1 MSIIISTLFLLLLFI
16 YYYYFYRQVVA
27 KSLHP
32 DGVYEQVA
40 IVRLVGMMLLIY
52 ALHSHIPFIR
62 DVSVDTVGT
71 GIMGKM
77 VIFIILLI
85 KPKTFEH

>member
-1 MSIIISTLFLLLLFI
+1 MEVLNLQRICVNLKLLLKKHSIIFL
-16 YYYYFYRQVVA
+16 YYHYSYIYRQVVA

-40 IVRLVGMMLLIY
+40 IVRLVGMMLIIY
-52 ALHSHIPFIR
+52 ALHSHMPYIKH
-62 DVSVDTVGT
+62 VSVDTVGT

-77 VIFIILLI
+77 VII
-85 KPKTFEH
+85 

>member
-1 MSIIISTLFLLLLFI
+1 M
-16 YYYYFYRQVVA
+16 
-27 KSLHP
+27 
-32 DGVYEQVA
+32 YEQVA

-52 ALHSHIPFIR
+52 ALHGHIPYIK

-77 VIFIILLI
+77 VIFITSC
-85 KPKTFEH
+85 K